1 MLERLQTRIQHV
13 VNQQPL
19 NLDYLEFVCSQEVVL
34 FSVVSDQVHIPEA
47 IVNALADLHT
57 LVVQERQN
65 QAVTVS
71 VQITQGVTG
80 RPRFDISSDTL
91 LHLLN
96 QGLPVPCI
104 ANLLGVSTR
113 TICRRMGESS
123 FSVRALY
130 STCSDS
136 ELDQLICDIK
146 KDMLHAGYRLVKGA
160 LQARG
165 FRVQWERVRASMH
178 RIDTVGILCRMTQLG
193 CVVRRTYS
201 VPAPKSLM
209 HIDTNHK
216 LVRYNIV
223 IFGGIDGFSRKI
235 MYLCAANNNLS
246 STALAL
252 FQQSVDTFGF
262 PLRVRADHGVEN
274 VDIARLMFSVR
285 GTGRS
290 SFIAG
295 KSVHNQRIERLW
307 RDVWCAVTN
316 IYYTVLHSLEDN
328 GLLDLANIL
337 HIFCCHYVFIP
348 RLQASLDIF
357 SSGWDNHPLR
367 TEGNLT
373 PNQLWEMGSIQ
384 HVVAEPEIT
393 EGLCVPHIDWEDS
406 GLLDDPHY
414 GVTIPESGNVLNP
427 EQIVALRAAIDPMG
441 PSDSHG
447 YDIYVATV
455 QYVQHL
461 TSLI

>member
-1 MLERLQTRIQHV
+1 FRNCLYRACWRGFIH
-13 VNQQPL
+13 QPL

-47 IVNALADLHT
+47 IVNALAVLHT

-65 QAVTVS
+65 QAITVS
-71 VQITQGVTG
+71 VQVTHGVTG

-113 TICRRMGESS
+113 TIYRRMGESA

-136 ELDQLICDIK
+136 ELDQLISDIK
-146 KDMLHAGYRLVKGA
+146 KDMPHAGYRLVKGA

-216 LVRYNIV
+216 LVRCVSFNLLQRV
-223 IFGGIDGFSRKI
+223 ELNLGF
-235 MYLCAANNNLS
+235 YLLCL
-246 STALAL
+246 
-252 FQQSVDTFGF
+252 
-262 PLRVRADHGVEN
+262 
-274 VDIARLMFSVR
+274 
-285 GTGRS
+285 
-290 SFIAG
+290 
-295 KSVHNQRIERLW
+295 K
-307 RDVWCAVTN
+307 DVMRN
-316 IYYTVLHSLEDN
+316 SE
-328 GLLDLANIL
+328 
-337 HIFCCHYVFIP
+337 
-348 RLQASLDIF
+348 
-357 SSGWDNHPLR
+357 
-367 TEGNLT
+367 
-373 PNQLWEMGSIQ
+373 
-384 HVVAEPEIT
+384 
-393 EGLCVPHIDWEDS
+393 LCK
-406 GLLDDPHY
+406 
-414 GVTIPESGNVLNP
+414 
-427 EQIVALRAAIDPMG
+427 
-441 PSDSHG
+441 
-447 YDIYVATV
+447 
-455 QYVQHL
+455 
-461 TSLI
+461 